1 MSDERSTID
10 SEEPAKED
18 KIKNQPEECR
28 NVVEKKPFI
37 VDASDESDVIGKSI
51 RKQIAWYKE
60 HPEE

>member
-28 NVVEKKPFI
+28 NVVRKATIHREFFRWIRCDWKKHSQTDSM
-37 VDASDESDVIGKSI
+37 V
-51 RKQIAWYKE
+51 
-60 HPEE
+60 